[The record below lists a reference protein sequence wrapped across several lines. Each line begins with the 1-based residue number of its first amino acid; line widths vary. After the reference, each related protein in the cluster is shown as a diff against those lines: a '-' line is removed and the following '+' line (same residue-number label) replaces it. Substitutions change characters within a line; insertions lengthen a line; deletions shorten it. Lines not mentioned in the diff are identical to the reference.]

1 MFGRILMV
9 YLALANGIAFAM
21 YGIDKRKAI
30 KDQWRIPEKTLLLA
44 ALLGGSFGAFLGM
57 QVFHHKTKHWK
68 FLLGVPACMILHV
81 GIGVLYW
88 WFFVLR

>member
-1 MFGRILMV
+1 MIEKILLI
-9 YLALANGIAFAM
+9 YLVLVNLAAFAM

-30 KDQWRIPEKTLLLA
+30 KDQWRIPEKTLLLV
-44 ALLGGSFGAFLGM
+44 ALLGGSFGAFTGM

-81 GIGVLYW
+81 ALAVLYW
-88 WFFVLR
+88 WYIVM

>member
-1 MFGRILMV
+1 MIEKILLI
-9 YLALANGIAFAM
+9 YLILVNLAAFAM

-30 KDQWRIPEKTLLLA
+30 KDQWRIPEKTLLLV
-44 ALLGGSFGAFLGM
+44 ALLGGSFGAFTGM

-81 GIGVLYW
+81 ALAVLYW
-88 WFFVLR
+88 WYIVM